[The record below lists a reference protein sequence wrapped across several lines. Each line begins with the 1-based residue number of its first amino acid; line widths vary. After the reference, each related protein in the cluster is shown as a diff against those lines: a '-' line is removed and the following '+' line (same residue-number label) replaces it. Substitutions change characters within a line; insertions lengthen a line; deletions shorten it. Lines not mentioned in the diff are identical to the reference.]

1 MVEAEIKA
9 QMGEEK
15 LKKIEVGIKDYINVD
30 RKGKQSVEIYEA
42 IEILCSLG
50 DFLEFKKV
58 MIAKRRQ
65 ANGEAESGSMQMMGS
80 GVIDVAEFMDRLET
94 LKAEAAETDGWV
106 PVLNEGNLGA
116 WSKEIEGGNS
126 LLRCTMK
133 IDNCTPLEA
142 FHMMLYPGDRS
153 EWQPEVKASEIL
165 EQYSE
170 DDKLLLWTIKMNF
183 AL

>member
-30 RKGKQSVEIYEA
+30 RKGKQSMEIYEA

-58 MIAKRRQ
+58 MIAKRKQ
-65 ANGEAESGSMQMMGS
+65 ANGEGESGSMQMMGS

-106 PVLNEGNLGA
+106 TVLNEGNLGA
-116 WSKEIEGGNS
+116 W
-126 LLRCTMK
+126 
-133 IDNCTPLEA
+133 
-142 FHMMLYPGDRS
+142 
-153 EWQPEVKASEIL
+153 
-165 EQYSE
+165 
-170 DDKLLLWTIKMNF
+170 
-183 AL
+183 